1 MFDSILFYIIILI
14 LLIFILLILLVQWG
28 TQWGSTKEE
37 QAEEMP
43 GDKYFEGG
51 PKVRIKMT
59 RAISINAS
67 MDVVWL
73 WLAQLGRG
81 AGFFSIDKLDNGGKD
96 SANHIVSW
104 IPELQ
109 LGDASAIGYLR
120 HLQPKERLV
129 WWISGDKFLG
139 STVRMI
145 VDIFLKPD
153 GDGSRL
159 IMRIS
164 GDAKGATAR
173 FSMFLF
179 KIIDS
184 IMAYKQLLGIKERA
198 EKYGTNT
205 TDLERKETG
214 EYDQYQYYEV
224 IFVSGKK
231 AGVPGKEKAEKWWQH
246 AIEDGVLKKT

>member
-1 MFDSILFYIIILI
+1 MFDSIFFYFIILI
-14 LLIFILLILLVQWG
+14 LIIFILLILSVQWG

-59 RAISINAS
+59 RAISINAPIN
-67 MDVVWL
+67 VVWL

-81 AGFFSIDKLDNGGKD
+81 AGFYSIDKLDNGGKD

-104 IPELQ
+104 IPEPQ

-129 WWISGDKFLG
+129 WWISGDKFLS

-145 VDIFLKPD
+145 IDINLKSE
-153 GDGSRL
+153 GENSRVV
-159 IMRIS
+159 MRIS
-164 GDAKGATAR
+164 GDVGGATAR
-173 FSMFLF
+173 LSMSLF
-179 KIIDS
+179 KIID
-184 IMAYKQLLGIKERA
+184 
-198 EKYGTNT
+198 
-205 TDLERKETG
+205 
-214 EYDQYQYYEV
+214 
-224 IFVSGKK
+224 
-231 AGVPGKEKAEKWWQH
+231 
-246 AIEDGVLKKT
+246 

>member
-1 MFDSILFYIIILI
+1 MFDSIFFYFIILI
-14 LLIFILLILLVQWG
+14 LIIFILLILSVQWG

-37 QAEEMP
+37 QADEMP

-59 RAISINAS
+59 RAISINALTN
-67 MDVVWL
+67 DVWL

-81 AGFFSIDKLDNGGKD
+81 AGFYSIDKLDNGGKD

-104 IPELQ
+104 IPEPQ

-120 HLQPKERLV
+120 HLQSKERLV
-129 WWISGDKFLG
+129 WWISGDRFLG
-139 STVRMI
+139 ALVRMI
-145 VDIFLKPD
+145 VDIHLKPE

-173 FSMFLF
+173 LCMFIF
-179 KIIDS
+179 KFIDS
-184 IMAYKQLLGIKERA
+184 IMAHKQLLEIKQRA
-198 EKYGTNT
+198 EQYGSTISPPKG
-205 TDLERKETG
+205 EET
-214 EYDQYQYYEV
+214 EQRDQYQFYEV
-224 IFVSGKK
+224 IYASGEK
-231 AGVPGKEKAEKWWQH
+231 AGVPGKEKAEKWRQH
-246 AIEDGVLKKT
+246 AIEDGVLKI

>member
-1 MFDSILFYIIILI
+1 MFDSILFYIIVLAIV
-14 LLIFILLILLVQWG
+14 IFILFILSVQWG

-43 GDKYFEGG
+43 GDKYLEGG

-59 RAISINAS
+59 RAISINAPT
-67 MDVVWL
+67 DVVWL

-81 AGFFSIDKLDNGGKD
+81 AGFYSIDKLDNGGKD

-104 IPELQ
+104 IPEPQ
-109 LGDASAIGYLR
+109 PCDVSAIGYLR
-120 HLQPKERLV
+120 HLEPGKRLV
-129 WWISGDKFLG
+129 WWLSEDKFLG

-145 VDIFLKPD
+145 VDINLKPE
-153 GDGSRL
+153 GENSRVV
-159 IMRIS
+159 MRIS
-164 GDAKGATAR
+164 GDAGRAIAR
-173 FSMFLF
+173 LSMFLF

-184 IMAYKQLLGIKERA
+184 IMTHKQLLGIKERA

-205 TDLERKETG
+205 TDPKRKETG

-224 IFVSGKK
+224 IFASGEK
-231 AGVPGKEKAEKWWQH
+231 AGVPGKEKAEKWRQR
-246 AIEDGVLKKT
+246 AIEDGISKV